1 MKFLYVSSV
10 SKSRQYSG
18 ILKKVAG
25 QTKGV
30 SELGWDAFY
39 TCMEGDSVTL
49 CKGDDTLQRET
60 FPGGLRWRDRQKTVA
75 DKICGFV
82 ENGKYDAVY
91 IKGFLA
97 SPYACKIAACA
108 KKSNQKCRVIFEIA
122 TYPYWGEYKRFL
134 RVDCKKKDRRA
145 FAGHMLEICQHIM
158 SVPHM
163 KRAVDALAVFGQP
176 AEKLWGIPVIT
187 IDNGVDVQ
195 KILLRRKA
203 DLPVDAAVQILGVA
217 GTSVAHGYSRVIEGL
232 ALYKKSVNAKHDV
245 KFDIVGANETIEQ
258 LKSLVKELDLQENVL
273 FLGYKT
279 SDELSQLY
287 NMCDVAVS
295 SLGVY
300 KLGLT
305 YLCPLKSR
313 EYCAA
318 GMPFLYA
325 YEDTLPPDAPFAMK
339 IPNNSSPVNI
349 GDVVKFAEN
358 CRRNPEISVKERQY
372 AESHYDWKIIMKRV
386 LDFAGADDKE

>member
-122 TYPYWGEYKRFL
+122 TYPYWGTWLQLLKTDFKDHQLRSFL
-134 RVDCKKKDRRA
+134 
-145 FAGHMLEICQHIM
+145 GHLFEISQHITSM
-158 SVPHM
+158 PQM
-163 KRAVDALAVFGQP
+163 KRNVDMLAVFGKP
-176 AEKLWGIPVIT
+176 VKRLWKIPCVML
-187 IDNGVDVQ
+187 DNGITFTDFHS
-195 KILLRRKA
+195 KTYRYAKDGIH
-203 DLPVDAAVQILGVA
+203 ILGVV
-217 GTSVAHGYSRVIEGL
+217 GTTLSHGYSRVLNGI
-232 ALYKKSVNAKHDV
+232 AKYKDQGGFAKMPV
-245 KFDIVGANETIEQ
+245 YFDIVGGNDTIKE
-258 LKSLVKELDLQENVL
+258 LKSEVLKLQIAQNVS
-273 FLGYKT
+273 FLGYKN
-279 SDELSQLY
+279 SKELQQLY
-287 NMCDVAVS
+287 DYCDIAVS
-295 SLGVY
+295 VLGGFSY
-300 KLGLT
+300 HLN
-305 YLCPLKSR
+305 YMSPIKSR

>member
-18 ILKKVAG
+18 ILKKVVG

-122 TYPYWGEYKRFL
+122 TYPYWGTWLQLLKTDFKDHQLRSFL
-134 RVDCKKKDRRA
+134 
-145 FAGHMLEICQHIM
+145 GHLFEIGQHITSM
-158 SVPHM
+158 PQM
-163 KRAVDALAVFGQP
+163 KRNVNMLAVFGKP
-176 AEKLWGIPVIT
+176 VKRLWKIPCVML
-187 IDNGVDVQ
+187 DNGITFTDFHS
-195 KILLRRKA
+195 KTYRYAKDGIH
-203 DLPVDAAVQILGVA
+203 ILGVV
-217 GTSVAHGYSRVIEGL
+217 GTTLSHGYSRVLNGI
-232 ALYKKSVNAKHDV
+232 AKYKDQGGFAKMPV
-245 KFDIVGANETIEQ
+245 YFDIVGGNDTIKE
-258 LKSLVKELDLQENVL
+258 LKSEVLKLQIAQNVS
-273 FLGYKT
+273 FLGYKN
-279 SDELSQLY
+279 SKELQQLY
-287 NMCDVAVS
+287 DYCDIAVS
-295 SLGVY
+295 VLGGFSY
-300 KLGLT
+300 HLN
-305 YLCPLKSR
+305 YMSPIKSR

-358 CRRNPEISVKERQY
+358 CRRNPEISVQERQY
-372 AESHYDWKIIMKRV
+372 AADHYDWKIIMKRV
-386 LDFAGADDKE
+386 LDFADADDKE